1 MINTRA
7 GICCDSEAGRILL
20 LVWLLDQDGGHP
32 LPLLPPPARV
42 PHVPRH
48 LLLLLAVPW
57 ILLLLLLIMWLGTD
71 LGPVPRRH
79 YAECDQLRIL
89 SSGSG
94 QTKDQSKVQTKGI
107 TNCVLLRPDRLQLLH
122 RLLPQQDVEAPG
134 GHPGVQVEGGH
145 QHADQSQMSSWS
157 PPITAHLKAA
167 TASSR
172 SLSSSTVSSCPRSC
186 SRVPRNCS
194 ASWPRSSSSGSWLL
208 IVIQVTL
215 ASGSA
220 REYDLQHAH

>member
-48 LLLLLAVPW
+48 LLLLAVPW
-57 ILLLLLLIMWLGTD
+57 ILLQLLLLLLLLIMWLGTD

-107 TNCVLLRPDRLQLLH
+107 RAIIILTGQSH
-122 RLLPQQDVEAPG
+122 IS
-134 GHPGVQVEGGH
+134 
-145 QHADQSQMSSWS
+145 DQNAQF
-157 PPITAHLKAA
+157 
-167 TASSR
+167 
-172 SLSSSTVSSCPRSC
+172 
-186 SRVPRNCS
+186 
-194 ASWPRSSSSGSWLL
+194 
-208 IVIQVTL
+208 
-215 ASGSA
+215 
-220 REYDLQHAH
+220 

>member
-1 MINTRA
+1 MMINARA

-57 ILLLLLLIMWLGTD
+57 ILLQLLQLLLLLLLLLIMRLGTD

-94 QTKDQSKVQTKGI
+94 QTKYQSKVQTKGL
-107 TNCVLLRPDRLQLLH
+107 TNCVV
-122 RLLPQQDVEAPG
+122 LPRHLTG
-134 GHPGVQVEGGH
+134 CSCCTGC
-145 QHADQSQMSSWS
+145 S
-157 PPITAHLKAA
+157 P
-167 TASSR
+167 SR
-172 SLSSSTVSSCPRSC
+172 T
-186 SRVPRNCS
+186 
-194 ASWPRSSSSGSWLL
+194 
-208 IVIQVTL
+208 
-215 ASGSA
+215 
-220 REYDLQHAH
+220 

>member
-57 ILLLLLLIMWLGTD
+57 ILLQLLQLLLLLLIMWLGTD

-79 YAECDQLRIL
+79 HAECDQLRIL

-94 QTKDQSKVQTKGI
+94 QTKDQGKVQT
-107 TNCVLLRPDRLQLLH
+107 TSCVLQTALYCDLT
-122 RLLPQQDVEAPG
+122 G
-134 GHPGVQVEGGH
+134 CSCCTGC
-145 QHADQSQMSSWS
+145 S
-157 PPITAHLKAA
+157 P
-167 TASSR
+167 SR
-172 SLSSSTVSSCPRSC
+172 T
-186 SRVPRNCS
+186 
-194 ASWPRSSSSGSWLL
+194 
-208 IVIQVTL
+208 
-215 ASGSA
+215 
-220 REYDLQHAH
+220 